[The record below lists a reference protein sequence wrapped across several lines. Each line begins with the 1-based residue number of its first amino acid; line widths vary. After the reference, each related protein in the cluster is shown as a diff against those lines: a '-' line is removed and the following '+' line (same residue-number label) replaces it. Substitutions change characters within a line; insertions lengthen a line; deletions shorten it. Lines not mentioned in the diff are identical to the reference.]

1 MIGKF
6 IKGKTFMDWAI
17 LSFLLLIIIGLII
30 YQSFFNKPQDSVQL
44 YEKIAYVEGI
54 EQVNELM
61 VAGFED
67 HFKTEDI
74 TYIQRPENTAQQIRQ
89 VTLFEYEDRSFVIT
103 TTPGTKKLEVY
114 AIEELPEEMRAFFT
128 EMAP

>member
-1 MIGKF
+1 MIEKF

-67 HFKTEDI
+67 HFKAEDI

>member
-1 MIGKF
+1 MIEKF

-44 YEKIAYVEGI
+44 SEKITYVEGI
-54 EQVNELM
+54 EQVIELM
-61 VAGFED
+61 VASFEY
-67 HFKTEDI
+67 HFKEEDI

-114 AIEELPEEMRAFFT
+114 AIEELPKEMRAFFT
-128 EMAP
+128 DMAP